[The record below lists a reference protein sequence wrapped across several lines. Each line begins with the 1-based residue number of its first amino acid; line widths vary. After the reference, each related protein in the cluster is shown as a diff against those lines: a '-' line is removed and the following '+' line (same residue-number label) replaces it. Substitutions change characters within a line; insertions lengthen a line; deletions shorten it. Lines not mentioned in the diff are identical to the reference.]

1 MGLTNKQ
8 KKYIADNKEKG
19 ASKIATALNA
29 DVSEIEHYLEELH
42 KPIEISS
49 AKKTIFTVILLAFP
63 VLFFVLLEAG
73 LRMGD
78 YKGNTDLFI
87 QPEELNE
94 QYLFPNP
101 NFAARYFF
109 NTSIIP
115 NPSRDAFLAEK
126 PENGFRLFAIGGS
139 SAAAFPFGFNAT
151 FSRVVEDVLID
162 AMPDKKVEVINTGI
176 SAINSYTLYDEMDE
190 ILEQKPDGILIY
202 AGHNEFYGA
211 LGVGSAES
219 LGQHPGLVRLY
230 LRLQNLRTVML
241 VRDAYVNLMR
251 ILFSPSGDQS
261 GTLMSRVVKEQEIV
275 YQSDLFNAGL
285 KQFEKNLEA
294 ILEKASKAGIPVF
307 IGTLASNERD
317 QKPFVSVGTDQHP
330 PADEVYDEAQQMYY
344 VNKNFTEAKE
354 KYIYARQLDA
364 LRFRAPTEFNTI
376 ITDLSHKFNARI
388 VDVDQGYREVSPH
401 KIIGGNLMMEHLH
414 PNLHGYFLMG
424 KMYAQA
430 VLDYPGW
437 QPILQKDKIVSWKE
451 YDQKRHLTELD
462 SLIGAHRIRV
472 LMKSWPFVPLDHE
485 PAKKPKYKPFSAAD
499 SLAWQVVNKNMT
511 WEKAKVSMA
520 EYYRKSGNEN
530 KALAEYFGLMR
541 DIPYND
547 SAPKIASQILMK
559 QQRFDEAKSV
569 LLTAYNIKPT
579 EYTCR
584 MLGSIEVNDK
594 NYEKGIQ
601 YLQQALSFDPNDKQA
616 LYNLSGAYALTGDF
630 KRAYELAQKINK
642 IDPGYP
648 NLQSWIQQLQQALKQ
663 QEMRDQKENN

>member
-8 KKYIADNKEKG
+8 KKYIADNKGKG
-19 ASKIATALNA
+19 ASKIASALNT
-29 DVSEIEHYLEELH
+29 DISEIEAYLDELRE
-42 KPIEISS
+42 PVQISS
-49 AKKTIFTVILLAFP
+49 AKKKLFTVILLAIP
-63 VLFFVLLEAG
+63 ILFFLLLEAG
-73 LRMGD
+73 LRFSD

-162 AMPDKKVEVINTGI
+162 AMPDKEVEVINTGI

-211 LGVGSAES
+211 LGVGSSES
-219 LGQHPGLVRLY
+219 LGKLPGLVRFY
-230 LRLQNLRTVML
+230 LNLQNLRTVML
-241 VRDAYVNLMR
+241 IRDAYVNLMKVM
-251 ILFSPSGDQS
+251 FSPSEDQG
-261 GTLMSRVVKEQEIV
+261 GTLMSRVVKEQEII
-275 YQSDLFNAGL
+275 YQSDLFEAGL
-285 KQFEKNLEA
+285 NQFESNLEA
-294 ILEKASKAGIPVF
+294 ILRKASDAGIPVF
-307 IGTLASNERD
+307 VGTLASNERD
-317 QKPFVSVGTDQHP
+317 HEPFVSVRTDQYP
-330 PADEVYDEAQQMYY
+330 PADEVYAEAEQMYY
-344 VNKNFTEAKE
+344 EKGNFTEAKE

-364 LRFRAPTEFNTI
+364 LRFRAPTEFNTVI
-376 ITDLSHKFNARI
+376 NDLAQKFNAQI
-388 VDVDQGYREVSPH
+388 VDVDQGYRDVSSH
-401 KIIGGNLMMEHLH
+401 GIIGNNLMMEHLH

-424 KMYAQA
+424 KFYAEA
-430 VLDYPGW
+430 VLDYPEW
-437 QPILQKDKIVSWKE
+437 QPILQKDRVVSWNE
-451 YDQKRHLTELD
+451 YDQKRYLTELD
-462 SLIGAHRIRV
+462 SLIGAHRIRS
-472 LMKSWPFVPLDHE
+472 LMNSWPFVPIDQQ
-485 PAKKPKYKPFSAAD
+485 PTVIPRYNPFSAAD
-499 SLAWQVVNKNMT
+499 SLAWQVVNNDMT
-511 WEKAKVSMA
+511 WEKAKVTMA
-520 EYYRKSGNEN
+520 EYYRTSGDEN
-530 KALAEYFGLMR
+530 KALSEYFGLMR

-547 SAPKIASQILMK
+547 SAPKMASQILMK
-559 QQRFDEAKSV
+559 KQRFDEAKSV

-601 YLQQALSFDPNDKQA
+601 YLQESLTFDPDDIQS

-630 KRAYELAQKINK
+630 EQAYELAQKINNV
-642 IDPGYP
+642 DPRYP
-648 NLQSWIQQLQQALKQ
+648 NLQPWLQQLQQAL
-663 QEMRDQKENN
+663 RQKKIREQKSE

>member
-8 KKYIADNKEKG
+8 KKYIKENREKG
-19 ASKIATALNA
+19 AAKIASALNA
-29 DVSEIEHYLEELH
+29 DVDEVESYLQDSKVEVQL
-42 KPIEISS
+42 SS
-49 AKKTIFTVILLAFP
+49 SKKIIFTSILLAIP
-63 VLFFVLLEAG
+63 VLFFVILETG
-73 LRMGD
+73 LRMSN
-78 YKGNTDLFI
+78 YKGNTELFI
-87 QPEELNE
+87 QPEELDD

-126 PENGFRLFAIGGS
+126 PKNGFRLFAIGGS

-190 ILEQKPDGILIY
+190 IIAQNPDGLLIY

-219 LGQHPGLVRLY
+219 LGQHPGLIRMY

-241 VRDAYVNLMR
+241 IRDAYVQLMR
-251 ILFSPSGDQS
+251 TLFSPSDDEQG

-275 YQSDLFNAGL
+275 YESDLFNAGL
-285 KQFEKNLEA
+285 QQFESNLEA
-294 ILEKASKAGIPVF
+294 ILQKASDANIPVF

-317 QKPFVSVGTDQHP
+317 QKPFVSVKSDQHP
-330 PADEVYDEAQQMYY
+330 PADEVYEQAQKYY
-344 VNKNFTEAKE
+344 YEDKKFTEAKDQ
-354 KYIYARQLDA
+354 YIYARQLDA
-364 LRFRAPTEFNTI
+364 LRFRAPSEFNTL
-376 ITDLSHKFNARI
+376 ITELANRFNAQL
-388 VDVDQGYREVSPH
+388 VDVDQGYRDASPH
-401 KIIGGNLMMEHLH
+401 QIIGENLMMEHLH

-424 KMYAQA
+424 KFYAQA
-430 VLDYPGW
+430 VLKYPEW
-437 QPILQKDKIVSWKE
+437 QTSLEKDNVGTWDE
-451 YDQKRHLTELD
+451 YDKKRHLTTLD

-472 LMKSWPFVPLDHE
+472 LMSSWPFVPLDQM
-485 PAKKPKYKPFSAAD
+485 PVATPKYEPFSAAD
-499 SLAWQVVNKNMT
+499 SLAWHVVNKGMT

-520 EYYRKSGNEN
+520 DHYRKTGREN
-530 KALAEYFGLMR
+530 MALAEYFGLMR

-547 SAPKIASQILMK
+547 SAPKMASQILMN
-559 QQRFDEAKSV
+559 QQRFSEAKSV

-594 NYEKGIQ
+594 NYDKGIQ
-601 YLQQALSFDPNDKQA
+601 YLKQALSFDPDDKQS

-630 KRAYELAQKINK
+630 DKAYDLAQRIYK
-642 IDPGYP
+642 IDPRYP
-648 NLQSWIQQLQQALKQ
+648 NLQAWLQQLQNAIKQ
-663 QEMRDQKENN
+663 QQMRDQSRN